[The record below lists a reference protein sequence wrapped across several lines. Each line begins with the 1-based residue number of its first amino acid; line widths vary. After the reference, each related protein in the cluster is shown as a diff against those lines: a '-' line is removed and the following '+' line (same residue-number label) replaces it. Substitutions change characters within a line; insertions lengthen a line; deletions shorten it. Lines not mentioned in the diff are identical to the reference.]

1 MIDQIKKGA
10 KNFAAYVKKII
21 DDFFKW
27 LEDLFKSGK
36 ADEVFEGI
44 IKLSD
49 EAEILL
55 KKYADNAIL
64 GYTKLQRPTVVSVLE
79 GNGKR
84 VFAYSNKAKLAANE
98 IPKGLHPLVKK
109 WLKEADEVIQ
119 QRPQHGKCAEPSA
132 ISKWLWEFDPNGKM
146 TIEQARKQFDGVVSK
161 AINIESKKI
170 KRIQHGTYKEACKSC
185 NPLLEFFNI
194 TEVH

>member
-1 MIDQIKKGA
+1 MHLIDQIKKGA
-10 KNFAAYVKKII
+10 NNFATYVKKII

-84 VFAYSNKAKLAANE
+84 VFAYSNKAKLAASLAAGNSQS
-98 IPKGLHPLVKK
+98 ISTPSILYV
-109 WLKEADEVIQ
+109 LKIFSKSVTKVALSCAFATTVLKLPELFAPPEV
-119 QRPQHGKCAEPSA
+119 
-132 ISKWLWEFDPNGKM
+132 
-146 TIEQARKQFDGVVSK
+146 V
-161 AINIESKKI
+161 
-170 KRIQHGTYKEACKSC
+170 
-185 NPLLEFFNI
+185 NP
-194 TEVH
+194 